1 MTIVQQVRYPFKPNC
16 EAVMQKKRKINRW
29 DRRRANKR
37 LRRLKDSEKYKKTES
52 TLDSLNIRLPE
63 LTEKQKKGIEDDL
76 IKKGKKK
83 S

>member
-1 MTIVQQVRYPFKPNC
+1 MIDFKRLPVISYIQIKHS
-16 EAVMQKKRKINRW
+16 EAFMQKKRKINRW

-63 LTEKQKKGIEDDL
+63 LTEKQKKEIEKDL
-76 IKKGKKK
+76 IRKQ
-83 S
+83 